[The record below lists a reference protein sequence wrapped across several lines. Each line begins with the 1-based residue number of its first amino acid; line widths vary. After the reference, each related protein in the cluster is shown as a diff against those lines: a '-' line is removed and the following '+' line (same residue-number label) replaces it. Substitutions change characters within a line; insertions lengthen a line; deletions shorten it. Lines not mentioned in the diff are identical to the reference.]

1 MTVGCGM
8 LKRCRARMTMSRDR
22 AKAEARARQVC
33 TPVIGIASEGS
44 EGSEVSD
51 SKWSTHGSAGFPCPP
66 TDSHACRRCAWSS
79 AVCARPPPAPGG
91 GESRGSNVVVRA
103 PQHRARSRVLSHERR
118 STVPTISCRPVFTHT
133 HMYRPD
139 AGDGASPTRNP
150 VDT

>member
-8 LKRCRARMTMSRDR
+8 LKRCRVRMTMSRDR
-22 AKAEARARQVC
+22 AKAEARAPRASSVYSCNWYC
-33 TPVIGIASEGS
+33 TIAS

-51 SKWSTHGSAGFPCPP
+51 SKWTTHGSAGFPCPP

-79 AVCARPPPAPGG
+79 VFSGPPRPAAG
-91 GESRGSNVVVRA
+91 SREVVMYVVSRA

-139 AGDGASPTRNP
+139 AGDGASPTTN
-150 VDT
+150 